1 MINST
6 MNELDFTGL
15 FCPDPVYRTKLAIQK
30 IGINDTLE
38 IVTDDPISESE
49 IADWAR
55 MNGHKL
61 CNLVK
66 DGVKIHFKIMRKK

>member
-1 MINST
+1 

-15 FCPDPVYRTKLAIQK
+15 FCPEPVYRTKLAIQK

-38 IVTDDPISESE
+38 ILTDDPRSESA

-55 MNGHKL
+55 INCHKL
-61 CNLVK
+61 SNFVK

>member
-1 MINST
+1 

-15 FCPDPVYRTKLAIQK
+15 FCPEPVFRTKLAIHK

-49 IADWAR
+49 NADWAR

-61 CNLVK
+61 CNFVK
-66 DGVKIHFKIMRKK
+66 DGVKILFKIMRKKE

>member
-1 MINST
+1 

-15 FCPDPVYRTKLAIQK
+15 FCPEPVYRTKLAIQR

-55 MNGHKL
+55 MNGHK
-61 CNLVK
+61 
-66 DGVKIHFKIMRKK
+66 